1 VIAILAQACFPAIKT
16 ATSPMPARLTM
27 LIECHGDAARD
38 LGAGNKV
45 GNCVGCADASSGAY
59 GALAVLS

>member
-1 VIAILAQACFPAIKT
+1 
-16 ATSPMPARLTM
+16 MPARLTM
-27 LIECHGDAARD
+27 LIECHGDAACD
-38 LGAGNKV
+38 LGAGNRV